1 MDDYGQFVDIE
12 MMNNIYHENTT
23 YIDYKNSIRCEEP
36 GIDVYEISL
45 FPFIFKYIMLFI
57 YRLDNA

>member
-23 YIDYKNSIRCEEP
+23 YIDYKNSIRCEEL
-36 GIDVYEISL
+36 GTNIDDISI
-45 FPFIFKYIMLFI
+45 FPLIFKYILFLI
-57 YRLDNA
+57 YRLAAA

>member
-23 YIDYKNSIRCEEP
+23 YIDHKNYIRCEEL
-36 GIDVYEISL
+36 GTNIDDISI
-45 FPFIFKYIMLFI
+45 FPLIFKYTLFLI
-57 YRLDNA
+57 YRLARA

>member
-23 YIDYKNSIRCEEP
+23 YIDYKNSIRCEEL
-36 GIDVYEISL
+36 GKNIDDISI
-45 FPFIFKYIMLFI
+45 FPLIFKYILFFI
-57 YRLDNA
+57 YRLGAA